1 MGMATGGKGG
11 IQSDINVTP
20 LVDVVLVLLIIFMVM
35 TPLSQR
41 GYDVQIPREMQTALP
56 PDPTQDTQVIMSI
69 TESDCPITGPITAAG
84 LPPGCT
90 VKLNKEPVRVDAL
103 KAKIEEIFKNRK
115 TANRIVFVAA
125 QEKLNYEGII
135 QILDVAKSGVEG
147 LKMAIVTDEKLAMGQ
162 E

>member
-1 MGMATGGKGG
+1 MGMAVGGKGG

-41 GYDVQIPREMQTALP
+41 GYDVQIPRETNVITP
-56 PDPTQDTQVIMSI
+56 PDPSDTQVIMSI
-69 TESDCPITGPITAAG
+69 SEGDCPITGPVTSAG
-84 LPPGCT
+84 LPPGCM

-147 LKMAIVTDEKLAMGQ
+147 LKMAIVTDEKLALGQ
-162 E
+162 D

>member
-1 MGMATGGKGG
+1 MGMAVGGKGG
-11 IQSDINVTP
+11 LQSDINVTP

-41 GYDVQIPREMQTALP
+41 GYDVQIPRETNTPLP
-56 PDPTQDTQVIMSI
+56 PDPSSDTQIIMSI
-69 TESDCPITGPITAAG
+69 SEADCPITGAITSAG

-103 KAKIEEIFKNRK
+103 KAKIEEIFKNK
-115 TANRIVFVAA
+115 KQSSRIVFVAA

-147 LKMAIVTDEKLAMGQ
+147 LKMAIVTDEKLSSGLD
-162 E
+162 